1 MNKLLLTGSTG
12 FIGSVLLP
20 RLARKFKVYAIVRG
34 YPKKKIQK
42 VTYIKI
48 NLFDEKKVFYL
59 LKKEKFKNLIHL
71 AWEARPKIFWN
82 SKNNINFFHAST
94 NLYYN
99 FCKFGGKFAILAGSS
114 AECNLRNKIV
124 NEKEVDLKF
133 KFSEYSIS
141 KYLFMR
147 NVKKI
152 SNIFKS
158 DFAWARLFWI
168 YGKNQPYGK
177 LISDMMQH
185 IKQKKNFVIQN
196 KNDSINL
203 MNVEDVASSLFML
216 HRFRIKGI
224 VNVASKNN
232 CKLFEIVSMIKNNDI
247 RNKIILRNKNKLY
260 LFKKIIVNKLK
271 SIGFKE
277 KFNIKNEINSLQK

>member
-1 MNKLLLTGSTG
+1 MIWNQ
-12 FIGSVLLP
+12 ICWLP
-20 RLARKFKVYAIVRG
+20 HLRWNAE
-34 YPKKKIQK
+34 
-42 VTYIKI
+42 
-48 NLFDEKKVFYL
+48 DYL
-59 LKKEKFKNLIHL
+59 MRFAHPEQNRDQALQILENFCCICKH
-71 AWEARPKIFWN
+71 
-82 SKNNINFFHAST
+82 NNINFFHAST

-124 NEKEVDLKF
+124 DEKEVDLKF

-177 LISDMMQH
+177 LISDMTQH
-185 IKQKKNFVIQN
+185 IKQKKNFV
-196 KNDSINL
+196 
-203 MNVEDVASSLFML
+203 L
-216 HRFRIKGI
+216 HI
-224 VNVASKNN
+224 
-232 CKLFEIVSMIKNNDI
+232 
-247 RNKIILRNKNKLY
+247 
-260 LFKKIIVNKLK
+260 
-271 SIGFKE
+271 
-277 KFNIKNEINSLQK
+277 

>member
-12 FIGSVLLP
+12 FVGSVLLP
-20 RLARKFKVYAIVRG
+20 RLVRKFKVYAIVRG

-48 NLFDEKKVFYL
+48 NLFDKKKVIYL

-82 SKNNINFFHAST
+82 SKNNILFFHAST

-124 NEKEVDLKF
+124 DEKEAVPKF
-133 KFSEYSIS
+133 TFSKYSIS
-141 KYLFMR
+141 KYLFMK

-168 YGKNQPYGK
+168 YGKNQPNGK
-177 LISDMMQH
+177 LFSDLTQH
-185 IKQKKNFVIQN
+185 IKKKKNFVIQN
-196 KNDSINL
+196 KYDSINL
-203 MNVEDVASSLFML
+203 MNVEDAASSFFML
-216 HRFRIKGI
+216 FRFRVKGI
-224 VNVASKNN
+224 VNVASNN
-232 CKLFEIVSMIKNNDI
+232 NYKLFEIISMIKKNDI
-247 RNKIILRNKNKLY
+247 RNKIILKNKNKLH
-260 LFKKIIVNKLK
+260 LFKKIIINKLK